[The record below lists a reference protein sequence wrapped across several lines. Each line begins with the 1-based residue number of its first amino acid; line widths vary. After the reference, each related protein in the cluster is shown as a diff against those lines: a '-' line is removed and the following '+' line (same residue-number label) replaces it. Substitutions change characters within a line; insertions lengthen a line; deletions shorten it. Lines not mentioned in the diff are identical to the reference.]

1 MDTLASIG
9 ITPSV
14 PGQGPAA
21 PQITAATGNG
31 MNALFT
37 SLLSGLLTSAGGTP
51 AAAPGTAGAT
61 TAMPGG
67 DSLPS
72 MPEGLSSED
81 LAKLLT
87 QIQGAEPAGAD
98 AGTSG
103 VAKPG
108 IEMQAAQPQGTAV
121 SDSSRASAPAGFPIS
136 GGQADGMVPVAQP
149 PALPG
154 SVPRPP
160 KMTASP
166 VPATAPMV
174 APAASTQPAVQDG
187 TEPPS
192 PVTVVEPSTTMAPQA
207 GPTGEETSVA
217 KTDKERAPETD
228 ILPFPGAIPQPP
240 PAPPASTIAIPA
252 TTASSPTDGADGVG
266 DAGAVDG
273 AVPAPPAVG
282 GDRVMANNGDNAD
295 PVLSQAPLPADGG
308 TTAEAAM
315 AAPVAQTTT
324 VPPDGSALRA
334 MLASTKGAGLPA
346 DPKMKPAPETADT
359 GAPAETAE
367 PETAATAQA
376 LTDADRDG
384 PTGPQRR
391 RSDSRGPLP
400 IAGAEQT
407 MSGPTLTTAPGAA
420 KDPVAVPPAAGV
432 NTMLSSAVAASAS
445 AGGGNADTTAGDH
458 GQTAA
463 APTENTASL
472 AAAAHDPAK
481 QTTSDFAQ
489 HLTATR
495 QASRPGAT
503 PPPLTQMAVH
513 VQRAV
518 QDGTDRLS
526 IQLRPADLGRVDVRL
541 EFGKEGQLRA
551 QVMADNPYT
560 LDLLQKDA
568 KALERALQDVGL
580 TTDSS
585 SLSFSL
591 RDDGQP
597 AQQNRQESGGKD
609 FALKVAAD
617 VRPDEMTISASSF
630 PVLGP
635 GRVDVRI

>member
-61 TAMPGG
+61 TAMPNG

-72 MPEGLSSED
+72 LPEGLSSED

-98 AGTSG
+98 AGISG
-103 VAKPG
+103 TAKPG

-121 SDSSRASAPAGFPIS
+121 SDPTRASAPFGFPIP

-154 SVPRPP
+154 SVSRQA

-166 VPATAPMV
+166 TPATAPMV
-174 APAASTQPAVQDG
+174 APVASAQPAVQDG
-187 TEPPS
+187 TEPS
-192 PVTVVEPSTTMAPQA
+192 PPVAVVELSTTTAPQT

-228 ILPFPGAIPQPP
+228 SLPFPGAIPQPP
-240 PAPPASTIAIPA
+240 PAQPVSTIAMPA
-252 TTASSPTDGADGVG
+252 TTAPSPTGGADGVG
-266 DAGAVDG
+266 DAGAVEG
-273 AVPAPPAVG
+273 AVPAAPPAVG
-282 GDRVMANNGDNAD
+282 GDRVMANDGDNAD
-295 PVLSQAPLPADGG
+295 PALSPAPLPADGG
-308 TTAEAAM
+308 TTAAAAM

-324 VPPDGSALRA
+324 VPDGSALRA

-346 DPKMKPAPETADT
+346 DSKMKPVPETADT

-367 PETAATAQA
+367 SETTTAQA
-376 LTDADRDG
+376 LTDDDRDG

-400 IAGAEQT
+400 IAGTEQT
-407 MSGPTLTTAPGAA
+407 MSGPPLTTAPGIA
-420 KDPVAVPPAAGV
+420 KDPAAVPPVPGV
-432 NTMLSSAVAASAS
+432 NTLLSSAVAASAS

-458 GQTAA
+458 GQSPA

-609 FALKVAAD
+609 FAIKVAAD

-630 PVLGP
+630 PILGP